1 MSNIVNVTI
10 SKKHLIGPLAGLET
24 TESFYHDNRVPLGW
38 RIGDR
43 MTETNRS
50 MDRVTAEWEVV
61 AIGMSPRPA
70 LESPNADGQTITI
83 VFNRDESKAL
93 LRAISEVPRPYSAVF
108 WASLQEELEAI
119 RTKVDDAA
127 KEWRDFD
134 FDLGEIY
141 LARQALKEAGLTTK
155 DEKTAFSHL
164 GAKAATLIDDPNE
177 ATNALLRQQGE

>member
-24 TESFYHDNRVPLGW
+24 TESFYHDNRVPLGM

-50 MDRVTAEWEVV
+50 MDRVTAEWEIV

-70 LESPNADGQTITI
+70 LENVNADGQTITI
-83 VFNRDESKAL
+83 VFNGYESKAL
-93 LRAISEVPRPYSAVF
+93 LRALLRAISKVR
-108 WASLQEELEAI
+108 ASLQEELEAI

-134 FDLGEIY
+134 FDLSEIY
-141 LARQALKEAGLTTK
+141 LARRALKEAGLTTNH
-155 DEKTAFSHL
+155 EVTAYAHL
-164 GAKAATLIDDPNE
+164 GSKATTLLAD
-177 ATNALLRQQGE
+177 QQGA